1 MSGRLLR
8 PSDVPPQLWLASTGT
23 VCLPTSLVDSY
34 IDVLNA
40 HDLFALAQTHEGIK
54 SAIGGLTKEDTEHH
68 LATRFQNSSARAL
81 LTVLDPKSDLQNA
94 SDLVVHAF
102 AGGDLG
108 LLDIPCGTGVA
119 SVTLLST
126 FAELREQKVLPS
138 EPLTVHVVFGD
149 ISPYALAYAE
159 ELLEQI
165 RPRLRA
171 QGIYVNA
178 KYLEWDITNADAT
191 TAIIHDWMAHAPN
204 CRNCFVVLANF
215 SGILKQSKKFK
226 QAKPQLGEIFRWAGQ
241 RRSTVVWIEPK
252 TEDARVK
259 LFPTFVKWF
268 TAILPRSFAALW
280 MKCRIP
286 LVTECNLRDT
296 IRERT
301 PPVGLCLIRV
311 ESTK

>member
-138 EPLTVHVVFGD
+138 EPLTVHMVFGD

-159 ELLEQI
+159 ERRESMSTPSTLNGTSLMQMPLQQSSMI
-165 RPRLRA
+165 GWHTPPIVGTALWCWRISRVSLNNLRSSSRRSLNWGRSSGGLDSVALQSSGSSPRLKM
-171 QGIYVNA
+171 Q
-178 KYLEWDITNADAT
+178 
-191 TAIIHDWMAHAPN
+191 
-204 CRNCFVVLANF
+204 
-215 SGILKQSKKFK
+215 
-226 QAKPQLGEIFRWAGQ
+226 
-241 RRSTVVWIEPK
+241 
-252 TEDARVK
+252 
-259 LFPTFVKWF
+259 
-268 TAILPRSFAALW
+268 
-280 MKCRIP
+280 
-286 LVTECNLRDT
+286 
-296 IRERT
+296 
-301 PPVGLCLIRV
+301 
-311 ESTK
+311 ESSYSLHL